1 MNKRAKSRQVDMFK
15 GFHVILK
22 RMITKGLQETRLS
35 NTILHW
41 LILVSHIADK
51 DNNLTTKI
59 FNFRRFFEII
69 FNIVEYKRKR
79 LHELIV
85 EL

>member
-1 MNKRAKSRQVDMFK
+1 MFK
-15 GFHVILK
+15 GLHVILK

-41 LILVSHIADK
+41 LILVGHIAYK

-59 FNFRRFFEII
+59 FDLSRFFEII